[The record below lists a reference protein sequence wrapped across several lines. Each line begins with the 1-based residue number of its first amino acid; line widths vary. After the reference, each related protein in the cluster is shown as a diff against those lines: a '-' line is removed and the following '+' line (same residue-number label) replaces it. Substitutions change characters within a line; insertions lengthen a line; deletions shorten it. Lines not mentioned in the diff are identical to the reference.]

1 MSEGEQADQL
11 AAAAEAAPAAEA
23 TALPESDI
31 LEFAL
36 RSPIAAYKEEVQTL
50 KLRRPTG
57 ADLIA
62 VVRNP
67 VIFTPSIY
75 PPEVRH
81 DLPRV
86 VSLVARLSKVP
97 SSSLGKMAPLELATL
112 AWAISPWLMPPPKS
126 NGQWRDDHIEFQLD
140 KPVTVTL
147 KKDDQKEFSALMIR
161 RPEANDM
168 LEIGNPVLDSPFVD
182 PPETRHDY
190 PKLAG
195 MLARLAEVPVTLFNE
210 ISARELI
217 DLAWAVTPFFSVVA

>member
-1 MSEGEQADQL
+1 MSEGEQA
-11 AAAAEAAPAAEA
+11 APAAEE
-23 TALPESDI
+23 TALPESDV

-36 RSPIAAYKEEVQTL
+36 RSPITAYKEEVQTL
-50 KLRRPTG
+50 KLRRPSG

-86 VSLVARLSKVP
+86 VSLVARLSKMP

-112 AWAISPWLMPPPKS
+112 AWAISPWLMPPPQSK
-126 NGQWRDDHIEFQLD
+126 GEWREDHIEFQLD

-147 KKDDQKEFSALMIR
+147 KKDDLKEFSVLMIR

-190 PKLAG
+190 PKLAA
-195 MLARLAEVPVTLFNE
+195 MLARLAEVPVTLFNQ
-210 ISARELI
+210 ISAREFT
-217 DLAWAVTPFFSVVA
+217 DLAWAVTPFFSVVG